1 MVTDGEGLPRR
12 RGHSDQPSC
21 VQTTDNWPGGPVRTC
36 IGDFANWSQG
46 RECNVSLGQEM
57 SQVEM
62 EAFGRA
68 VSDHMEGLD
77 LQDGECGVGDE
88 RKVRGVGGEP
98 SAPDGQGVAWGS
110 T

>member
-1 MVTDGEGLPRR
+1 
-12 RGHSDQPSC
+12 
-21 VQTTDNWPGGPVRTC
+21 
-36 IGDFANWSQG
+36 
-46 RECNVSLGQEM
+46 M

-68 VSDHMEGLD
+68 VSDHMKGLD
-77 LQDGECGVGDE
+77 LQDGEYGVGDE

-98 SAPDGQGVAWGS
+98 SAPDGQGVAWGG

>member
-46 RECNVSLGQEM
+46 RECNVSLGHEM

-77 LQDGECGVGDE
+77 LQDGEGVF
-88 RKVRGVGGEP
+88 
-98 SAPDGQGVAWGS
+98 AF
-110 T
+110 